1 MEQQGFSRRLGVF
14 ALKLYDS
21 LATLKPGE
29 NIIFSPLS
37 IQTCAAMARLGADG
51 DTADEM
57 DRGLQL
63 ISSDPKT
70 LGESFLPLMNAY
82 ANSNTT
88 HIANKIYV
96 KKDYALNNEFKSNLN
111 YFLSS
116 VENIDFNNGPEA
128 AGIINKFVE
137 EKTNNLIKGLID
149 PSVLDSSTRLVLIN
163 AIYFKGKWKTPFL
176 TSNTRQEPFY
186 VNDLNSKDV
195 SMMNIK
201 GDFRHAA
208 LPNLDAAVLELPYE
222 GSDLSMIVVLPN
234 KRSGLSELEQ
244 RLRNIQLSDITQHLS
259 SREVIVKLPK
269 FKAEFSVELKRAFQQ
284 VRRVRVFYVYL
295 YYN

>member
-1 MEQQGFSRRLGVF
+1 MEQQGFSRRLQVF

-21 LATLKPGE
+21 LTTLRPGE

-63 ISSDPKT
+63 ISPDPKT
-70 LGESFLPLMNAY
+70 LGESFLPLMSTY

-96 KKDYALNNEFKSNLN
+96 KKDYELNNEFKSNLN

-116 VENIDFNNGPEA
+116 VENIDFNAATEA

-137 EKTNNLIKGLID
+137 EKTNNLIKNLIS
-149 PSVLDSSTRLVLIN
+149 PSVLDSNTRLVLIN
-163 AIYFKGKWKTPFL
+163 AIHFKGKWKKEF
-176 TSNTRQEPFY
+176 SKSDTRQEPFY
-186 VNDLNSKDV
+186 LNDLNSQDV
-195 SMMNIK
+195 SMMNVK

-208 LPNLDAAVLELPYE
+208 LPNLDAAVLELPYQD
-222 GSDLSMIVVLPN
+222 SDLSMIVVLPN

-244 RLRNIQLSDITQHLS
+244 RLRNIQLSEITQHLS
-259 SREVIVKLPK
+259 SKEVIVKLPK
-269 FKAEFSVELKRAFQQ
+269 FKAEFSVELKGALQK
-284 VRRVRVFYVYL
+284 VKRV
-295 YYN
+295 